1 MAKELRSRC
10 IRQQV
15 SCEKTPKQCKNKF
28 ANLTK
33 KYKTIKDNLR
43 SICFGKGGEPDEDAD
58 FNEQRGPKEF
68 IPQNFYDMDEVLGE
82 RQSVDPQHVLE
93 RSNVAL
99 KQDVV
104 EESALDNETFEGTS
118 NIPRSQ

>member
-1 MAKELRSRC
+1 MT
-10 IRQQV
+10 
-15 SCEKTPKQCKNKF
+15 CEKTPKQCKDKF

-33 KYKTIKDNLR
+33 KYKTVKDKLR
-43 SICFGKGGEPDEDAD
+43 SISFGKGGEPDEDAD

-93 RSNVAL
+93 SSNVAL
-99 KQDVV
+99 NQDVV